1 MTHEVSI
8 MSGKIGRF
16 NKLAGKHVLVIGGS
30 SGIGR
35 AVVEASIEAGAS
47 RVTLTGSS
55 AESAARALAEVQ
67 SAYPGASARVAAIP
81 CDLSR
86 DSVEA
91 DLEALFVEA
100 EKSQAA
106 ATAAATTA
114 IDHVVL
120 TAADPLLLVPD
131 LQDLSLAQIRR
142 AARFRMEVPLLLG
155 KVAARHLARS
165 SSSECS
171 LTLTTGG
178 IADQP
183 SAGWS
188 VMAYLA
194 AGITG
199 LTRNLAL
206 DLKPVRVNAV
216 EPGFVDTGLWAA
228 TEFTA
233 EQAAAQVRQVAE
245 RMPTGRAAEV
255 EDVAE
260 AYVYLM
266 KDRNATGEIVKTR
279 SGANLI

>member
-1 MTHEVSI
+1 MA
-8 MSGKIGRF
+8 KY

-35 AVVEASIEAGAS
+35 GVVECAIEGGAAL
-47 RVTLTGSS
+47 VTLTGSS
-55 AESAARALAEVQ
+55 PQSASRALAEVQ
-67 SAYPGASARVAAIP
+67 ASYPSTIPTPTTATATATQVAAFA
-81 CDLSR
+81 CDLSQ

-91 DLEALFVEA
+91 DLEKLFVEA
-100 EKSQAA
+100 EKAQP
-106 ATAAATTA
+106 

-120 TAADPLLLVPD
+120 TAADALRISEPKD
-131 LQDLSLAQIRR
+131 IELAQVRQ

-155 KVAARHLARS
+155 KVAGRHLARS
-165 SSSECS
+165 SACS
-171 LTLTTGG
+171 LTLSTGG

-188 VMAYLA
+188 VVAFLG
-194 AGITG
+194 AGIAG

-216 EPGFVDTGLWAA
+216 EPGFVNTGLWRA
-228 TEFTA
+228 TGLTE
-233 EQAAAQVRQVAE
+233 EQVAAQVEAVAE